1 MSDYCKTTNEQFFSY
16 VLVKTSYIIWDDD
29 DVHFV
34 LDKQAYLELHS
45 AISLTQQSAGTYVA
59 SHSHI
64 ILFPRQPVFA
74 LVPLYCVLRGETV
87 NTNCIVFGLT
97 GSVLEPIK
105 TKPNVVNLPK
115 KIKQT
120 C

>member
-1 MSDYCKTTNEQFFSY
+1 MSDYCKTANEQLFSY
-16 VLVKTSYIIWDDD
+16 VLVKTSYIRWDDD

-34 LDKQAYLELHS
+34 LDKQAYLEFHS

-74 LVPLYCVLRGETV
+74 LVP
-87 NTNCIVFGLT
+87 
-97 GSVLEPIK
+97 
-105 TKPNVVNLPK
+105 
-115 KIKQT
+115 
-120 C
+120 